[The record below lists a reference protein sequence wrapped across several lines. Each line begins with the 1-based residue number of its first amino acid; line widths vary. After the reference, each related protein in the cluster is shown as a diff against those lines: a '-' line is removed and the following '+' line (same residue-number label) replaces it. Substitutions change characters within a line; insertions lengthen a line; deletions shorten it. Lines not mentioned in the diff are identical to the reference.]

1 MYYNHNQRN
10 PLDFLLKNQFRKEHK
25 AMYESK
31 IRGKISVIDFADLE
45 RAAAEAKPERFFS
58 MDWMTLGPFVM
69 ETGGALETEF
79 LYQRH
84 LIMEPDYLQNDGG
97 ETGIVPYLGKKCVN
111 SFLGAPEPVWEQG
124 RLQWGHL
131 RFAAN
136 DCDSACPEALYLT
149 EQRNCVYYAAVYVH
163 CQGKKRAVLCYQDSG
178 SRVFLNGKMIADT
191 PYGQIKG
198 VAAMGRLVPAEFHDG
213 LNLLLFKI
221 RPGYIC
227 DIVDYGISSFH
238 IWPVA
243 AQVGNLALTHPTK
256 TGVFVRR
263 DGESRQVFPCVA
275 AAFGD
280 TEGGKVD
287 VGGYQTISVDAMDS
301 GSCKLLRP
309 EVAAGEKAAL
319 RRVAVSL
326 ASNGKTAD
334 GSFTVKTDPAPVY
347 RGKEI
352 MLTMFHFDTTYYQEQ
367 RVYALGAIHLVK
379 EILEEMRRDD
389 MFKAVISE
397 VDYLHPYYSLYPHD
411 RELLKQ
417 KFMDGHAESDCFYN
431 QPNELT
437 SSPEGIVRN
446 MLYGQL
452 YHRDVLGRI
461 CDVYGPGDVF
471 GHFNQMSQVSAKG
484 GCNGVYWGKHIFGF
498 PPAFRHV
505 SPDGTNLIHIR
516 GGINRDAAMQMDLT
530 TCMGGGNSNAV
541 PGIPGYPVDGDLSW
555 TEDCAPKGEY
565 QVFSDFRKDLQ
576 QDEQRLI
583 TEDKD
588 SPFVKISRD
597 MSLYHAGTALT
608 RMDLKQANRMG
619 ENLLIS
625 AEKFATMASLLGAQY
640 PEKALDKAWRQLLCG
655 QHHDSIT
662 GTNNEISFVDL
673 LIEYREAVELAADVL
688 NRSTDY
694 IASCIGCGEGEIP
707 VVVFNPHTWDRS
719 EPVTVELTIPD
730 RAERRVLRSP
740 AGVTVSFRV
749 LSCEQTEAGY
759 QTVLQFKPEV
769 PAFGYAAYALCDGEA
784 AALGDAVI
792 SGSDTVIEN
801 EFYRITV
808 DPEQGGGIVSLFDK
822 ENVRELVNPM
832 GNGPA
837 NRVIALKEV
846 HDRMETQH
854 EIYTTGHRISSEHYT
869 AQVRSEKCA
878 DYQKLTI
885 TYDLGTVSP
894 ITQELI
900 LNAGSRRIDF
910 TTRCDDYQD
919 EDDLFCVTFPTTLQG
934 VRPVFDDR
942 YAPQVRNESRRNM
955 DFRTHQFAMFS
966 HCAVFAANQWL
977 DYGPSVT
984 VRLGGDQTVNLG
996 MSQIIRRNNAVS
1008 TEITDQLLFALTK
1021 KAVPCTVFQDRLQS
1035 CYGSQIIH
1043 FNEDLTSDTRF
1054 VLTVNGDENQYAQK
1068 LLAEMDPDCKCE
1080 ALAKLEK
1087 EGLCTVFL
1095 RDADNLWNK
1104 PIDVFLV
1111 LAADERA
1118 LVGFIDQV
1126 QRGCEAGRFLDLDCV
1141 LACRPGQADNYGI
1154 ALLNT
1159 GNIACSV
1166 EKGGVLN
1173 MMLFHTAE
1181 FYGGLGNIRCSG
1193 KKFVPEDKSHV
1204 FIYSLYPHKDSF
1216 REAEIY
1222 KRALE
1227 RNDPLFARAAAGC
1240 TEPKLPGSLSFV
1252 RTNGNA
1258 IVTAIKAGG
1267 APMASMEGKRG
1278 DLYQRGIT
1286 IRCFEPDGVAAET
1299 RLETCFGVQGGV
1311 RTNLLEEG
1319 DAPIVMDGNAV
1330 KLALTP
1336 YEIETVRLTPAAMM
1350 SSGDTILGAQKE
1362 MMEPTYIRSW
1372 EHDMGSMPMGY
1383 MAMAAVISRDVRQP
1397 DEAHLVT
1404 EVSVVNNYTDQAISG
1419 KVRLELPEGWQ
1430 ADWTTQ
1436 IYEVESGG
1444 FAVFP
1449 LSVTKPR
1456 PDAKGTIRLLY
1467 EHDGQ
1472 QFYDV
1477 YEVGYFNPEFDL
1489 VYGDGVLKARV
1500 LNPTD
1505 QPMLGE
1511 LWIASPV
1518 ETWGSQNGHNPFGR
1532 MHISPW
1538 YAKVELQPGQKATY
1552 CFRVTGDEN
1561 MSWYAVGKLC
1571 VNGRIRFSG
1580 IRKDG
1585 GTHCVW
1591 AHHLMA
1597 DLYANGG
1604 SLEKLLRM

>member
-1 MYYNHNQRN
+1 
-10 PLDFLLKNQFRKEHK
+10 
-25 AMYESK
+25 MYESK

-45 RAAAEAKPERFFS
+45 RAAAEGRAEAFFS
-58 MDWMTLGPFVM
+58 NDWMTLGPFVM

-79 LYQRH
+79 LYQKH
-84 LIMEPDYLQNDGG
+84 LIMEPDYLVNDGG
-97 ETGIVPYLGKKCVN
+97 EAGIVPYLGKKCRN
-111 SFLGAPEPVWEQG
+111 DYMGAPEPAWEPG
-124 RLQWGHL
+124 RLQWNSL
-131 RFAAN
+131 RFAPN

-149 EQRNCVYYAAVYVH
+149 EQRNCVYYAAVYVR
-163 CQGKKRAVLCYQDSG
+163 CQGEKKAVLCYQDSG
-178 SRVFLNGKMIADT
+178 SRVFLNGNRIGDT
-191 PYGQIKG
+191 PYGQVKG
-198 VAAMGRLVPAEFHDG
+198 VQSMGRLVPAQFHDG

-227 DIVDYGISSFH
+227 DIVDFGISNFH

-243 AQVGNLALTHPTK
+243 VQAGNLGLTHPTK

-263 DGESRQVFPCVA
+263 DNESRQVFPCVA

-280 TEGGKVD
+280 AEGGSVD
-287 VGGYQTISVDAMDS
+287 VGGYQTISVDAMAS

-309 EVAAGEKAAL
+309 EVAAGEEAAL

-326 ASNGKTAD
+326 TSGGQTSD

-347 RGKEI
+347 RGKDI

-389 MFKAVISE
+389 KFKAVISE

-411 RELLKQ
+411 REFLKQ
-417 KFMDGHAESDCFYN
+417 KFTDGHAESDCFYN
-431 QPNELT
+431 QPNEMT
-437 SSPEGIVRN
+437 SAPEGIVRN

-505 SPDGTNLIHIR
+505 SPDGTDLIHIR
-516 GGINRDAAMQMDLT
+516 GGINREAAIQMDLT
-530 TCMGGGNSNAV
+530 TCMGSGNSNAV
-541 PGIPGYPVDGDLSW
+541 HGIPGYPVDGDLSW
-555 TEDCAPKGEY
+555 TEDCEPKGEY

-583 TEDKD
+583 TEGKD

-625 AEKFATMASLLGAQY
+625 AEKFATMAALLGARY

-662 GTNNEISFVDL
+662 GTHNEISFVDL

-688 NRSTDY
+688 NRATDY
-694 IASCIGCGEGEIP
+694 IAGCIRSEGNEP
-707 VVVFNPHTWDRS
+707 ALVVFNPHTWDRS
-719 EPVTVELTIPD
+719 EQITAELILQE
-730 RAERRVLRSP
+730 RAERCVLRTADGTP
-740 AGVTVSFRV
+740 VSFRV
-749 LSCEQTEAGY
+749 TACEKTEAGY
-759 QTVLQFKPEV
+759 RTELRFTPSV
-769 PAFGYAAYALCDGEA
+769 PAFGYAVYTLCADA
-784 AALGDAVI
+784 AAELGDAVVT
-792 SGSDTVIEN
+792 GSDTVIEN
-801 EFYRITV
+801 EFYRLTV
-808 DPEQGGGIVSLFDK
+808 DPDQGGGIVSLYDK
-822 ENVRELVNPM
+822 ENGRELVNPV

-837 NRVIALKEV
+837 NRIMALKEV
-846 HDRMETQH
+846 HNRMETQH
-854 EIYTTGHRISSEHYT
+854 EIYTTGHKLSSADFT
-869 AQVRSEKCA
+869 AQVQSEKCS
-878 DYQKLTI
+878 DYQKLTV

-894 ITQELI
+894 ITQELL

-910 TTRCDDYQD
+910 STRCDDYQD

-942 YAPQVRNESRRNM
+942 YAPQVRNESRRAM
-955 DFRTHQFAMFS
+955 DFRTHQYAMFS
-966 HCAVFAANQWL
+966 HCAVYAVNQWM

-984 VRLGGDQTVNLG
+984 VRLGESRSVNLG
-996 MSQIIRRNNAVS
+996 MSQIIRKEGAVA
-1008 TEITDQLLFALTK
+1008 TAIAEQLLLALTG
-1021 KAVPCTVFQDRLQS
+1021 KAVPCTVFPDGMQS

-1043 FNEDLTSDTRF
+1043 FNEDLTSDSRF
-1054 VLTVNGDENQYAQK
+1054 VLSVSGDGNLYAEK
-1068 LLAEMDPDCKCE
+1068 LLAAMDADCK
-1080 ALAKLEK
+1080 ARAKAK
-1087 EGLCTVFL
+1087 MADNGYSVVFL
-1095 RDADNLWNK
+1095 RDSDNLWNK

-1111 LAADERA
+1111 LAKDEAALKCFADS
-1118 LVGFIDQV
+1118 L
-1126 QRGCEAGRFLDLDCV
+1126 QRCCEAGRFIDLDCV
-1141 LACRPGQADNYGI
+1141 LACDPGSADDYGI

-1181 FYGGLGNIRCSG
+1181 FYGGLGNILCSG
-1193 KKFVPEDKSHV
+1193 KKFVPENKSHV
-1204 FIYSLYPHKDSF
+1204 FVYSLYPHRESF
-1216 REAEIY
+1216 REAGVY
-1222 KRALE
+1222 KKALE
-1227 RNDPLFARAAAGC
+1227 RNDPLFARAVTHTREEAC
-1240 TEPKLPGSLSFV
+1240 LPGSMSFV
-1252 RTNGNA
+1252 RTEGSA

-1267 APMASMEGKRG
+1267 APMAAMKAARG
-1278 DLYQRGIT
+1278 DMQARGIT
-1286 IRCFEPDGVAAET
+1286 LRCFEPDGVASDTRVET
-1299 RLETCFGVQGGV
+1299 AFAVLRGV

-1319 DAPIVMDGNAV
+1319 DAPVTMDGGTV
-1330 KLALTP
+1330 RLSLTP
-1336 YEIETVRLTPAAMM
+1336 YEIETVRLTPAPMA
-1350 SSGDTILGAQKE
+1350 SKTETVLGAETE

-1383 MAMAAVISRDVRQP
+1383 MAMATVISRDVRQP
-1397 DEAHLVT
+1397 DETHLVT
-1404 EVSVVNNYTDQAISG
+1404 EVSVANNYTDQAISG
-1419 KVRLELPEGWQ
+1419 TVTLQLPEGWQ
-1430 ADWTTQ
+1430 ADWTEQT
-1436 IYEVESGG
+1436 YAVESGDC
-1444 FAVFP
+1444 AIFP
-1449 LSVTKPR
+1449 VTIIKPSAE
-1456 PDAKGTIRLLY
+1456 AKGMIRLKY
-1467 EHDGQ
+1467 RHDGQ
-1472 QFYDV
+1472 EFYDV
-1477 YEVGYFNPEFDL
+1477 YEVGYFNPKFDL
-1489 VYGDGVLKARV
+1489 VYQDGELKARV

-1505 QPMLGE
+1505 QPILGE

-1518 ETWGSQNGHNPFGR
+1518 ESWGTQGGGNPFGR

-1538 YAKVELQPGQKATY
+1538 YTRVELRPGEEKVYTFQ
-1552 CFRVTGDEN
+1552 VTGDET

-1580 IRKDG
+1580 VRKDG

-1591 AHHLMA
+1591 AHRLMGE
-1597 DLYANGG
+1597 LYENGG